1 MQAYY
6 TLLSEIQ
13 KKQFAS
19 FYLLSGT
26 EPFYIDSVLSS
37 LITSLV
43 KEESRDFDYS
53 LFYGKE
59 VVASEIIET
68 AKRFPLIAEYNLVVI
83 KEAQTM
89 NPNVWDEL
97 AAYAENPMPKS
108 IVVLCFKHKAFDK
121 RKKLYKTVEK
131 KGRVLTVKPLYDNQI
146 VKWIGD
152 HAQKLN
158 INVSP
163 TAAIL
168 LAEHI
173 GANMSHL
180 DNELKKLK
188 LVIGVDEILETE
200 HIEKHVGIS
209 KEFNSFELQKAI
221 GFGQFSKAFQI
232 IQYFNQNPKNHPLVL
247 TLSTLHNYFQKLLL
261 FKGLANSSDAPKV
274 LGVSPFFINDYQV
287 AAQRLSM
294 RQITVA
300 LNHILDADLRS
311 KGIHGANE
319 TPQRI
324 LESLLLKLFSL

>member
-13 KKQFAS
+13 KKQFVP

-26 EPFYIDSVLSS
+26 EPFYIDSILSS
-37 LITSLV
+37 ITDSLI

-68 AKRFPLIAEYNLVVI
+68 AKRFPLIAEYNLVVV
-83 KEAQTM
+83 KEVQTM
-89 NPNVWDEL
+89 NPSVWEEL
-97 AAYAENPMPKS
+97 ASYAENPMPNS
-108 IVVLCFKHKAFDK
+108 IVILCFKHKAFDK
-121 RKKLYKTVEK
+121 RKKLYKAAEK
-131 KGRVLTVKPLYDNQI
+131 KGRVLTVRPLYDNQI
-146 VKWIGD
+146 VNWIGE
-152 HAQKLN
+152 HAQKLKVN
-158 INVSP
+158 ISP
-163 TAAIL
+163 TAATL

-173 GANMSHL
+173 GAKMSHL
-180 DNELKKLK
+180 DKELKKLK
-188 LVIGVDEILETE
+188 LVVREGETLEAD

-209 KEFNSFELQKAI
+209 KEFNSFELQRAI

-232 IQYFNQNPKNHPLVL
+232 VQYFNQNPKNHPLVL
-247 TLSTLHNYFQKLLL
+247 ILSTLHNYFQKLLL
-261 FKGLANSSDAPKV
+261 YKGLPNSSDAPKV
-274 LGVSPFFINDYQV
+274 LGVNPFFIKDYQV

-300 LNHILDADLRS
+300 LGHILDADLRS
-311 KGIHGANE
+311 KGIQGVNE

-324 LESLLLKLFSL
+324 LESLLLKLFSV